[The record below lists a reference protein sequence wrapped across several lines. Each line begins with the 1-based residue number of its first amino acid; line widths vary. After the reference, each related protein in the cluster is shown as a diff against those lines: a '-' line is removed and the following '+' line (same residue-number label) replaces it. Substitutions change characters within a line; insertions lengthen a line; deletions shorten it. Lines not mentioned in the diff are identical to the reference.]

1 MSEADDEIAAAVA
14 VTHDAV
20 KLCKDC
26 RWCRVE
32 GPWQLP
38 GGPLPARHWCDQ
50 PQLLLPAR
58 PGYGADWDATPLAR
72 PCALARADDHTG
84 CGAEGRYWVAR
95 KL

>member
-1 MSEADDEIAAAVA
+1 MTRDPDLGSRLYCVAVA
-14 VTHDAV
+14 HDAV
-20 KLCKDC
+20 KLCEDC

-58 PGYGADWDATPLAR
+58 PDYGAGWDANPLAG
-72 PCALARADDHTG
+72 LAHSPAPMNAPAAVPRAAIG
-84 CGAEGRYWVAR
+84 
-95 KL
+95 